1 MGATTVLDTTN
12 QLYVNVD
19 QSKIFLG
26 ENEFITEAY
35 NNFDGVGDV
44 TLNAGQLM
52 GRISTG
58 PLINSVVPLDKDA
71 TDGSQ
76 FPLGILTETVTI
88 PQGEAVT
95 FTLCVSGYVAED
107 KVLFASGESLNSVV
121 SGRPL
126 RDRIASDTLGIRL
139 LSGTNLTKADNF

>member
-26 ENEFITEAY
+26 ENEFISGKISNATGA
-35 NNFDGVGDV
+35 DV
-44 TLNAGQLM
+44 TLLAGTLL
-52 GRISTG
+52 GRISTAG
-58 PLINSVVPLDKDA
+58 VTFGELKALDKDS

-76 FPLGILTETVTI
+76 FPVGILTEDLLVPATSFANCT
-88 PQGEAVT
+88 A
-95 FTLCVSGYVAED
+95 CVAGYVAED
-107 KVLFASGESLNSVV
+107 KLVFASGESLDSVV
-121 SGRPL
+121 SSRTL
-126 RDRIASDTLGIRL
+126 RDRIAGDTLGIRL

>member
-26 ENEFITEAY
+26 ENEFISGEISNAAL
-35 NNFDGVGDV
+35 VDV
-44 TLNAGQLM
+44 TIPAGTVL
-52 GRISTG
+52 GRISTAG
-58 PLINSVVPLDKDA
+58 ATFGQLKALDKDA

-76 FPLGILTETVTI
+76 FPVGILTEDLVI
-88 PQGEAVT
+88 PAEDSANCT
-95 FTLCVSGYVAED
+95 ACVAGYVAED
-107 KVLFASGESLNSVV
+107 KLVFASGESLDSVV
-121 SGRPL
+121 SARTL
-126 RDRIASDTLGIRL
+126 RDRIAGDTLGVRL